1 MASTLLHLALN
12 PRSIAVIGASDNRNK
27 IGGRPIHFLKQFGYR
42 GKVFPVNP
50 QRAEVQGLRCYQNLA
65 AIGEVPELAVIV
77 VPGADALAC
86 VRECAQRGVKVAV
99 VISSGFGE
107 TGAAGQELERQM
119 IAAARAGNMRLI
131 GPNTQGLANFGSG
144 AVTSFSTMFIEMP
157 PQDGPVAV
165 VSQSGAISVVPYA
178 LLRQQGIGVRY
189 VLASGNDADVSVTE
203 LVEAVAHDPE
213 IKLILLYA
221 ETIKNARAL
230 AEAARIAGERGVPIV
245 ALKSG
250 RSAAGVTAAQSHTGA
265 IANEDRV
272 VDAFLRK
279 HGIWRA
285 QDMRGLVNA
294 AELYLKGW
302 KPNGGR
308 LVVLSNSG
316 ATCVLAADMAD
327 ALGMPLARLSE
338 STRTRLDTA
347 LPAFATKTNPIDVTA
362 ALLTDNGLFGA
373 VLPILA
379 QDEQVDMVFIGVPVA
394 GEGYDLE
401 RFARDTAAFV
411 AEAKIPTVV
420 AATQAE
426 VRAPFRARGLPTF
439 AYESDA
445 LAALHQFSSH
455 TLARAAD
462 VARTTQSARI
472 SVPVGTKRFLSEAQS
487 LALLAQVEIPV
498 IGHRVC
504 ATEAEALEAF
514 AALGA
519 PVAVKACSP
528 DLPHKSEHG
537 LVHLYCAQ
545 DTTVRTAFRVCME
558 GMQRLGAENGGV
570 VVAKMARGEREFA
583 LGGKIDPAFGPVL
596 MLSDG
601 GKWIEVLPDNTLL
614 LPPVTREQVLQALR
628 TLRVGAL
635 FDGVRGA
642 RAWDVERLAEIAV
655 KLGDLLIAAQ
665 HDIVSV
671 DINPVIVG
679 AAGSGAVVVD
689 ALVERKLATG

>member
-1 MASTLLHLALN
+1 MSSTLLHLALN

-50 QRAEVQGLRCYQNLA
+50 QRAEVQGLRCYPTLA
-65 AIGEVPELAVIV
+65 AIGAIPELAVIV
-77 VPGADALAC
+77 VPGQDALAS
-86 VRECAQRGVKVAV
+86 VRECAQLGVKVAV
-99 VISSGFGE
+99 VIASGFGE
-107 TGAAGQELERQM
+107 TGAEGLEIERQM
-119 IAAARAGNMRLI
+119 VAAARAGDMRLI

-144 AVTSFSTMFIEMP
+144 AITSFSTMFIEMP
-157 PQDGPVAV
+157 PEDGPVAI
-165 VSQSGAISVVPYA
+165 VSQSGAASVVAYG
-178 LLRQQGIGVRY
+178 LLREQGIGVRY
-189 VLASGNDADVSVTE
+189 VIASGNDAEVSVTE
-203 LVEAVAHDPE
+203 LLEAVAHDPE

-230 AEAARIAGERGVPIV
+230 ADAARIAGQRGTPIV

-250 RSAAGVTAAQSHTGA
+250 RSAGGVAAAQSHTGA

-272 VDAFLRK
+272 VDAYLVK

-285 QDMRGLVNA
+285 PDMRGLVNA

-302 KPNGGR
+302 RPKGNK
-308 LVVLSNSG
+308 LAVLSNSG
-316 ATCVLAADMAD
+316 AACVLAADLA
-327 ALGMPLARLSE
+327 ASLGVPMARLSDA
-338 STRTRLDTA
+338 TRTRLSA
-347 LPAFATKTNPIDVTA
+347 VLPNFATKTNPIDVTA
-362 ALLTDNGLFGA
+362 ALLTDSGLFGA

-379 QDEQVDMVFIGVPVA
+379 QDDQVDMVLIAVPVA
-394 GEGYDLE
+394 GAGYDLE
-401 RFARDTAAFV
+401 RFARDTTAFV
-411 AEAKIPTVV
+411 TEAKIPTVV
-420 AATQAE
+420 AAPQAQ
-426 VRAPFRARGLPTF
+426 VRAPFRARGIPTF

-445 LAALHQFSSH
+445 LCALHQFASH
-455 TLARAAD
+455 ALARTNDAAQPTP
-462 VARTTQSARI
+462 VARS
-472 SVPVGTKRFLSEAQS
+472 SVPAGSKRFLTEAQS

-498 IGHRVC
+498 IAHRVC

-514 AALGA
+514 ANLGA

-545 DTTVRTAFRVCME
+545 DTTVRSAFRACLE

-583 LGGKIDPAFGPVL
+583 LGGKIDPVFGPVL

-614 LPPVTREQVLQALR
+614 LPPVTREQVLRALR
-628 TLRVGAL
+628 ALRVGAL
-635 FDGVRGA
+635 FDGVRGS
-642 RAWDVERLAEIAV
+642 RAWDVERLADIAV
-655 KLGDLLIAAQ
+655 KLGDFLIAARDQ
-665 HDIVSV
+665 IVSIDV
-671 DINPVIVG
+671 NPVIVG
-679 AAGSGAVVVD
+679 AAGAGAVVVD
-689 ALVERKLATG
+689 ALVERKQG